1 MCGNVH
7 VLGLV
12 WLIVLAGCGTAECPT
27 NIKEFS
33 SVNAWA
39 AACKGRAVS
48 VKPFIF
54 FKGVSLRK
62 YEENLQSNPD
72 ASKIST
78 KMVNSEGQGN
88 EQAGRGVRKVEKKVK
103 GDEKKKGD
111 ERGRSSTSLDTV
123 SRANRK
129 IEKKGGE
136 QGKEEEGEQG
146 GEGCASKSGS
156 RQRKRSQGTRGDDTA
171 KKAQNSNIIIKK
183 HALSD
188 GDMPRD
194 LSASAA
200 EEQKLKKAK
209 ADEIQKL
216 KELGDKAVNRSNW
229 EDAIEHYTSGIEI
242 FRRARDLEVEDGEEA
257 QFYR

>member
-1 MCGNVH
+1 
-7 VLGLV
+7 
-12 WLIVLAGCGTAECPT
+12 
-27 NIKEFS
+27 
-33 SVNAWA
+33 
-39 AACKGRAVS
+39 

-72 ASKIST
+72 ASKISA
-78 KMVNSEGQGN
+78 KMVNSEEQGQ

-103 GDEKKKGD
+103 GDEKKRGG
-111 ERGRSSTSLDTV
+111 ERGRSSTSLDPV

-136 QGKEEEGEQG
+136 KGKEEEGDP

-156 RQRKRSQGTRGDDTA
+156 RQRKKSQGTREDESS
-171 KKAQNSNIIIKK
+171 KKSQTSNVMIKK
-183 HALSD
+183 QALSD

-200 EEQKLKKAK
+200 EEQELKKAK

-216 KELGDKAVNRSNW
+216 KELGDKAVKRSNW

>member
-7 VLGLV
+7 WLV

-72 ASKIST
+72 TSKVST
-78 KMVNSEGQGN
+78 KMVNSDGEVK

-111 ERGRSSTSLDTV
+111 ERGRSSPLLDTV

-136 QGKEEEGEQG
+136 QGKEEEEGDPG

-156 RQRKRSQGTRGDDTA
+156 RQRKKSQGTKEDYTM
-171 KKAQNSNIIIKK
+171 KKAQTSNIMMKK
-183 HALSD
+183 HALSE

-216 KELGDKAVNRSNW
+216 KELGDKAVKQSNW

-242 FRRARDLEVEDGEEA
+242 FRRAHDLEVEDGEEA
-257 QFYR
+257 MFYR

>member
-7 VLGLV
+7 WLV

-72 ASKIST
+72 TSKVST
-78 KMVNSEGQGN
+78 KMVNSDGEVK

-111 ERGRSSTSLDTV
+111 ERGRSSPLLDTV

-136 QGKEEEGEQG
+136 QGKEEEEGDPG
-146 GEGCASKSGS
+146 GEGCTSTSNGASSSNYSQKSK
-156 RQRKRSQGTRGDDTA
+156 KR
-171 KKAQNSNIIIKK
+171 
-183 HALSD
+183 
-188 GDMPRD
+188 
-194 LSASAA
+194 
-200 EEQKLKKAK
+200 E
-209 ADEIQKL
+209 
-216 KELGDKAVNRSNW
+216 
-229 EDAIEHYTSGIEI
+229 
-242 FRRARDLEVEDGEEA
+242 RAGEGPGEEMESE
-257 QFYR
+257 QDDMTHVDDSHQDSGKDVSVM

>member
-136 QGKEEEGEQG
+136 QGKEEEEGDPG
-146 GEGCASKSGS
+146 GEGCASTSNGASSSNYSQKSKKRERAGEGAGEEVECEQEDKTHDDYS
-156 RQRKRSQGTRGDDTA
+156 RQV
-171 KKAQNSNIIIKK
+171 
-183 HALSD
+183 
-188 GDMPRD
+188 
-194 LSASAA
+194 
-200 EEQKLKKAK
+200 LK
-209 ADEIQKL
+209 D
-216 KELGDKAVNRSNW
+216 VS
-229 EDAIEHYTSGIEI
+229 
-242 FRRARDLEVEDGEEA
+242 VM
-257 QFYR
+257 

>member
-1 MCGNVH
+1 
-7 VLGLV
+7 
-12 WLIVLAGCGTAECPT
+12 
-27 NIKEFS
+27 
-33 SVNAWA
+33 
-39 AACKGRAVS
+39 

-136 QGKEEEGEQG
+136 QGKEEEEGDPG

-156 RQRKRSQGTRGDDTA
+156 RQRKKSQGSRGDDTA
-171 KKAQNSNIIIKK
+171 KKAQTSNTIIKK

-216 KELGDKAVNRSNW
+216 KELGDKAVKRSNW

-257 QFYR
+257 KFYR